1 VSADPV
7 RSLRRVVAFD
17 VDGTL
22 TTRDCVVPFLR
33 RVAGSTTLY
42 RAVLRHPVR
51 SGRAVAARDR
61 DALKALAAAAVFA
74 GRDSDAVDRLGVE
87 FARTIVG
94 DHLRDETVAA
104 LRAHQADGD
113 ATVLVSASFETYLR
127 PLAELL
133 DVDDALGARLEV
145 DDRGVLTG
153 ELDGANC
160 RGPEKVARLHEWLG
174 AHVGGRPAVELVA
187 YGDSSGD
194 RELLADA
201 DIAHWV
207 GRYRP

>member
-1 VSADPV
+1 
-7 RSLRRVVAFD
+7 VVAFD

-33 RVAGSTTLY
+33 RVAGSTAPY
-42 RAVLRHPVR
+42 RAVLRHPLR
-51 SGRAVAARDR
+51 SSRALAAGDR
-61 DALKALAAAAVFA
+61 DAFTALAAAAVFA
-74 GRDSDAVDRLGVE
+74 GRDSDAVDRLGVD

-104 LRAHQADGD
+104 LRAHQADGA

-127 PLAELL
+127 PLAEML
-133 DVDDALGARLEV
+133 DVDDALGARLAV

-153 ELDGANC
+153 ELDGPNC
-160 RGPEKVARLHEWLG
+160 RGTEKVVRLHEWLG
-174 AHVGGRPAVELVA
+174 AHVGGRTAVELIA